1 MRRLAFILLAFLL
14 FVSCAPREDALS
26 YQNGD
31 ILAECKINGKYN
43 ANIIKK
49 EGFRALELTSGS
61 VSGISFVCEDG
72 AWHACIDEV
81 SIQID
86 KDSLGGIM
94 AITSIFD
101 LSESAITTATEGGVI
116 SFNMDSLTY
125 TVTYNSL
132 ELPSNVT
139 IEGDGL
145 SIDIEI
151 LSIIKTDI
159 K

>member
-61 VSGISFVCEDG
+61 VSGISFVYDNG
-72 AWHACIDEV
+72 VWRACID
-81 SIQID
+81 
-86 KDSLGGIM
+86 
-94 AITSIFD
+94 A
-101 LSESAITTATEGGVI
+101 TACICLV
-116 SFNMDSLTY
+116 
-125 TVTYNSL
+125 TVRT
-132 ELPSNVT
+132 
-139 IEGDGL
+139 
-145 SIDIEI
+145 
-151 LSIIKTDI
+151 IIKNRTLSWLLVM
-159 K
+159 

>member
-61 VSGISFVCEDG
+61 VLGISFVCDNG
-72 AWHACIDEV
+72 VWHAFIDEV

-86 KDSLGGIM
+86 NDSLGGIV

-101 LSESAITTATEGGVI
+101 LSESAITTATEGEVI
-116 SFNMDSLTY
+116 SFDMDSLTY

-151 LSIIKTDI
+151 LTIK
-159 K
+159 KLSN

>member
-1 MRRLAFILLAFLL
+1 
-14 FVSCAPREDALS
+14 
-26 YQNGD
+26 
-31 ILAECKINGKYN
+31 
-43 ANIIKK
+43 
-49 EGFRALELTSGS
+49 
-61 VSGISFVCEDG
+61 
-72 AWHACIDEV
+72 
-81 SIQID
+81 
-86 KDSLGGIM
+86 M